1 MRATNLWKI
10 QHKRL
15 LIAAASLMLIF
26 AIFSS
31 ALPTQHAYAQT
42 TISSA
47 QNTIQNCYKAAKEA
61 EAAGANITVLTNT
74 LNEAG
79 VLLSKAELYYSQGDF
94 AAANNYAA
102 QCQNKLN
109 NFISQ
114 AENLK
119 QTARQHENRNFL
131 INVVGS
137 IAGAFA
143 ILGAGLAAWVILK
156 RKYEKVGASS
166 VESLSRV

>member
-1 MRATNLWKI
+1 MSATSLWKV
-10 QHKRL
+10 QRKKL
-15 LIAAASLMLIF
+15 LIAAASLMLIL

-31 ALPTQHAYAQT
+31 TLPTQQAYAQT

-47 QNTIQNCYKAAKEA
+47 QNTLKNCYKAAKDA

-79 VLLSKAELYYSQGDF
+79 VLLSKAEFSFSQGDS

-119 QTARQHENRNFL
+119 QAAVQSERRDFL

-137 IAGAFA
+137 IAGVFT
-143 ILGAGLAAWVILK
+143 IIGAGLAAWVILK
-156 RKYEKVGASS
+156 RRYEKAGAHSP
-166 VESLSRV
+166 